1 MPTNPTPGDVHVN
14 QPLTNISIAY
24 IQQAAG
30 FIADKVF
37 PNVPVQKQSD
47 RYFKY
52 ERADWFRVEAQ
63 ERAPGTESAG
73 GGWRIDNTPTYYCRP
88 YAVHKDIDDQM
99 RANVDAPINLDRD
112 ATEWVTQQLLLKR
125 ETLWAN
131 QYFTIDVWS
140 TDRQGVASDPT
151 GDQFIKWSDYTNS
164 DPITDIDAS
173 ITAIASATG
182 YKPNTLV
189 VAPDVLTKLKHH
201 PKVLDRVKY
210 TQKAVITEDILAG
223 LFGVEKFLIPWGVVN
238 TAAEGATEST
248 AFIFSGKV
256 LLVYAAPAPS
266 LLKPSG
272 GYTFSWTGYLGAGAQ
287 GNRIKRFRMEQLASD
302 RIEGE
307 MSFDMKLVASDLGV
321 LFYDAI

>member
-1 MPTNPTPGDVHVN
+1 MPNPTPSDIHVN

-24 IQQAAG
+24 IQQATA

-47 RYFKY
+47 RYY
-52 ERADWFRVEAQ
+52 RYLREDWFRVEAQ
-63 ERAPGTESAG
+63 ERAPATESAG
-73 GGWRIDNTPTYYCRP
+73 GGWRIDNTPTYFCRV
-88 YAVHKDIDDQM
+88 YAVHKDIDDQI
-99 RANVDAPINLDRD
+99 RANADAPINLDRD
-112 ATEWVTQQLLLKR
+112 ATEWVTQQMLLKR

-131 QYFTIDVWS
+131 QYFTTGVWGA
-140 TDRQGVASDPT
+140 DRQGVATGPT
-151 GDQFIKWSDYTNS
+151 GNQFIKWSDYTNS

-173 ITAIASATG
+173 ITNMASATG

-189 VAPDVLTKLKHH
+189 VAPDVLTQLKHH

-223 LFGVEKFLIPWGVVN
+223 LFGVEKFLVPWGVVN
-238 TAAEGATEST
+238 TAAEGAAEST

-302 RIEGE
+302 RIEAE
-307 MSFDMKLVASDLGV
+307 MAFDMKLVASDLGV

>member
-1 MPTNPTPGDVHVN
+1 MPNPTASDIHVN

-24 IQQAAG
+24 IQQATA

-47 RYFKY
+47 RYFQYLK
-52 ERADWFRVEAQ
+52 EDWFRVEAQ

-73 GGWRIDNTPTYYCRP
+73 GGWRIDNTPTYYCRI
-88 YAVHKDIDDQM
+88 YAVHKDVDDIT
-99 RANVDAPINLDRD
+99 RANADAPINLDRD

-131 QYFTIDVWS
+131 SYFVTGVWG
-140 TDRQGVASDPT
+140 TDRQGVASSPT
-151 GDQFIKWSDYTNS
+151 GDQFVKWSDYTNS
-164 DPITDIDAS
+164 DPITDIDTS
-173 ITAIASATG
+173 ITAVASATG

-189 VAPDVLTKLKHH
+189 VAPDVFTKLKHH

-210 TQKAVITEDILAG
+210 TQRAVITEDILAG
-223 LFGVEKFLIPWGVVN
+223 LFGVEKFLVPWGVVN
-238 TAAEGATEST
+238 TAAEGT
-248 AFIFSGKV
+248 AENTNFIFSGKA

-272 GYTFSWTGYLGAGAQ
+272 GYTFSWVGYLGAGQQ
-287 GNRIKRFRMEQLASD
+287 GNRIKRFRMEHLEAD

-307 MSFDMKLVASDLGV
+307 MAFDMKVIAPDLGV
-321 LFYDAI
+321 LFYDVI

>member
-1 MPTNPTPGDVHVN
+1 MPNPVPSDLHVN

-24 IQQAAG
+24 IQQATA

-47 RYFKY
+47 RFFKY
-52 ERADWFRVEAQ
+52 LKEDWFRVEAQ

-73 GGWRIDNTPTYYCRP
+73 GGWRIDNTPTYYCRV
-88 YAVHKDIDDQM
+88 YAVHKDIDDQI

-112 ATEWVTQQLLLKR
+112 ATEWVTQQMLLKR
-125 ETLWAN
+125 ETLWAS
-131 QYFTIDVWS
+131 QYFTTGVWG
-140 TDRQGVASDPT
+140 TDRQGVASGPT
-151 GDQFIKWSDYTNS
+151 GNQFVKWSDYTNS
-164 DPITDIDAS
+164 DPIADIDAS
-173 ITAIASATG
+173 IMAIASKTG
-182 YKPNTLV
+182 YKPNTIV
-189 VAPDVLTKLKHH
+189 VAPDVFGKLKNH
-201 PKVLDRVKY
+201 PKILDRVKY
-210 TQKAVITEDILAG
+210 TQRAVITEDILAG
-223 LFGVEKFLIPWGVVN
+223 LFGLEKFLVPWGVVN
-238 TAAEGATEST
+238 SAAEGAAENTDL
-248 AFIFSGKV
+248 IFKSKV

-307 MSFDMKLVASDLGV
+307 MAMDMKLIAADLGV

>member
-1 MPTNPTPGDVHVN
+1 MPNPTPGDVHVN
-14 QPLTNISIAY
+14 VPLTNISIAY
-24 IQQAAG
+24 IQSAAG

-47 RYFKY
+47 RYFQYLK
-52 ERADWFRVEAQ
+52 EDWFRVEAQ

-73 GGWRIDNTPTYYCRP
+73 GGWRIDNTPTYYCRI
-88 YAVHKDIDDQM
+88 YAVHKDIDDPT
-99 RANVDAPINLDRD
+99 RANADAPINLDRD
-112 ATEWVTQQLLLKR
+112 AAEWVTQQLLLKR
-125 ETLWAN
+125 ETLWAS
-131 QYFTIDVWS
+131 QYFTTGVWG
-140 TDRQGVASDPT
+140 TDRQGVAANPT
-151 GDQFIKWSDYTNS
+151 GNQFVKWSDYTNS
-164 DPITDIDAS
+164 DPIVDIDTS
-173 ITAIASATG
+173 IMAIASQTG

-189 VAPDVLTKLKHH
+189 VAPDVLGKLKHH

-210 TQKAVITEDILAG
+210 TQRAVITEDILAG
-223 LFGVEKFLIPWGVVN
+223 LFGVEKFLVPWGVVN
-238 TAAEGATEST
+238 TAAEGAAEST
-248 AFIFSGKV
+248 SFIFSGKA

-287 GNRIKRFRMEQLASD
+287 GNRIKRFRMEHLSSD

-307 MSFDMKLVASDLGV
+307 MAMDMKLVAPDLGV